1 MFASSPR
8 SLHVATPTLSV
19 NEPRGLLVR
28 SVAYHRAHSDEPA
41 EPRITRQTFRAN
53 AHPAAN
59 WDPRLWLNQRGP
71 NLTTGY
77 SLSGLLLQSES
88 VDAGWKVR
96 LMGASGELLSEWD
109 SRYSRRQIEHDSLL
123 RPVVITEQ
131 ADGESHS
138 VTERICYADNRSEF
152 AVHNQC
158 GAMVRHDDTAGS
170 RQVNEYSLAG
180 EVLSE
185 SRRFLND
192 LLIPNWP
199 HALIE
204 REKLLETEIATTCW
218 QFNAANERVSQR
230 DARSNETLTAYNV
243 AGQLKRIELKRE
255 GLPDKLLLSQVIYS
269 ASGQTEREVTGNEV
283 QTLRRYEAQSDRLL
297 QLSSRFGAHCYQD
310 YHYDYDAVGNITRIE
325 DTAQPVL
332 HFKNRRTA
340 PINTFRYD
348 TLNQLI
354 EATGRESIPTN
365 QGPGLPELHTPQ
377 LDPSR
382 MAPYKQTFT
391 YDQAGNL
398 QTLVHEGNKGYTRE
412 MVTAPLS
419 NRSLLKTETGD
430 PDFNSCFDANGN
442 LQALS
447 LRTQALRWDTRNQ
460 LSEVVQIVREDAVND
475 DEHYRYNA
483 QSQRVRKVRTSR
495 TKSAVNTCEVRYL
508 PGLEIHRERAVEE
521 RHVINIET
529 GSCVVRVLYWTGSA
543 PKAIRNNQIRYN
555 LSNHLGSCTLELD
568 DDADLISQEGYFA
581 FGGTAW
587 WAARSETEAEYK
599 TIRYSAKERDAT
611 GLYYYGFRYYA
622 HWLMR
627 WINPDPGGD
636 IDGINLYLFTRNNP
650 ICRYDMDGRDSEI
663 KISGYQYWSAK
674 IAPLKIASSKLAPL
688 LTSLLPKNFTLQ
700 PSTQRKDGKYK
711 PASGFKAKRIEA
723 SEALDILN
731 SFRKQYEKLNNY
743 LSDKIES
750 SHLDNK
756 PYNENQLSNL
766 NLGVQI
772 AMAATNHIKY
782 GEPDDNKWGLFKL
795 VDKKNMTHAFAFTL
809 RNDSSAT
816 LEVATVIAH
825 PYSQLPELTNEKR
838 QELSEKYENFNYY
851 NTKKTGTATTLL
863 SIIKEI
869 KSSPSRIK
877 TITTNA
883 RNPRSANIVGK
894 FNLPNNSVNATA
906 LPFLY

>member
-19 NEPRGLLVR
+19 KEPRGLLVR

-41 EPRITRQTFRAN
+41 ESRITRQTFRAN

-109 SRYSRRQIEHDSLL
+109 SRHSRRHIEHDSLL

-158 GAMVRHDDTAGS
+158 GAMVRHDDTAS
-170 RQVNEYSLAG
+170 TRQVNEYSLAG

-230 DARSNETLTAYNV
+230 DARNNETLTAYNV
-243 AGQLKRIELKRE
+243 AGQLKRIKLKRE

-269 ASGQTEREVTGNEV
+269 ASGQIEREIAGNGV
-283 QTLRRYEAQSDRLL
+283 QTLRRYDAQSDRLL
-297 QLSSRFGAHCYQD
+297 QLSSNLGAHCYQD

-325 DTAQPVL
+325 DTAQSVL
-332 HFKNRRTA
+332 HFRNRRTT
-340 PINTFRYD
+340 PINTYRYD
-348 TLNQLI
+348 TFNQLI

-377 LDPSR
+377 LDPTR

-398 QTLVHEGNKGYTRE
+398 QTLVHEGNKGYKRE

-442 LQALS
+442 LQTLS

-460 LSEVVQIVREDAVND
+460 LSEVLQIVRKDAVND
-475 DEHYRYNA
+475 DELYRYDA

-495 TKSAVNTCEVRYL
+495 TKSAVNSCEVRYL
-508 PGLEIHRERAVEE
+508 PGLEIHHERAVEE

-529 GSCVVRVLYWTGSA
+529 GSCVVRVLHWTGNA

-555 LSNHLGSCTLELD
+555 LSNHLGSSTLELD
-568 DDADLISQEGYFA
+568 DDANTVSQEGYFA

-587 WAARSETEAEYK
+587 WAAINETVAEYK
-599 TIRYSAKERDAT
+599 TIRYSAKERDLT

-622 HWLMR
+622 QWLMR

-650 ICRYDMDGRDSEI
+650 ICRLDSNGLDSI
-663 KISGYQYWSAK
+663 VKITSSQYWLA
-674 IAPLKIASSKLAPL
+674 KLAPL
-688 LTSLLPKNFTLQ
+688 KFASSIPSNLTNPLLPVGVTIQ
-700 PSTQRKDGKYK
+700 PEKLKDNGRYIQT
-711 PASGFKAKRIEA
+711 SGFKIKRINITEA
-723 SEALDILN
+723 QKILN
-731 SFRKQYEKLNNY
+731 DFESTYSKLRNYMEKQVDATPAHSEKPWTEEQIVNLNNGVGTASY
-743 LSDKIES
+743 ATENLS
-750 SHLDNK
+750 
-756 PYNENQLSNL
+756 PPGNEKM
-766 NLGVQI
+766 G
-772 AMAATNHIKY
+772 M
-782 GEPDDNKWGLFKL
+782 FKL
-795 VDKKNMTHAFAFTL
+795 IDRKGRVHAFALTKRYDTNSHL
-809 RNDSSAT
+809 II
-816 LEVATVIAH
+816 EHVIAH
-825 PYSQLPELTNEKR
+825 PYSQFSELTPEKR
-838 QELSEKYENFNYY
+838 QHLSNNFEDFEKFA
-851 NTKKTGTATTLL
+851 TKKTGSAITFLA
-863 SIIKEI
+863 IAKEI
-869 KSSPSRIK
+869 KSSPIRLT
-877 TITTNA
+877 TIGTKAVNI
-883 RNPRSANIVGK
+883 RSLKIVEK
-894 FNLPNNSVNATA
+894 FNPQG
-906 LPFLY
+906 Y

>member
-41 EPRITRQTFRAN
+41 ESRITRQTFRAN

-71 NLTTGY
+71 NLATGY

-109 SRYSRRQIEHDSLL
+109 SRLSRRHIEHDSLL

-158 GAMVRHDDTAGS
+158 GAMVRHDDTAGN
-170 RQVNEYSLAG
+170 RQVNEYSLTG

-230 DARSNETLTAYNV
+230 DARNNETLTAYNV
-243 AGQLKRIELKRE
+243 AGQLKRIKLKRE

-269 ASGQTEREVTGNEV
+269 ASGQIEREIAGNGV
-283 QTLRRYEAQSDRLL
+283 QTLRRYDAQSDRLL

-325 DTAQPVL
+325 DTAQSVL
-332 HFKNRRTA
+332 HFRNRRTT
-340 PINTFRYD
+340 PINTYRYD
-348 TLNQLI
+348 TFNQLI

-377 LDPSR
+377 LDPTR

-398 QTLVHEGNKGYTRE
+398 QTLVHEGNKGYKRE

-419 NRSLLKTETGD
+419 NRSVLKTETGD
-430 PDFNSCFDANGN
+430 PDFDSSFDSNGN
-442 LQALS
+442 LQTLS

-460 LSEVVQIVREDAVND
+460 LSEVVQIVRKDAVND
-475 DEHYRYNA
+475 DELYRYDA

-495 TKSAVNTCEVRYL
+495 TKSTVNTCEVRYL

-529 GSCVVRVLYWTGSA
+529 GSCVVRILHWTGNS

-555 LSNHLGSCTLELD
+555 LSNHLGSSTLELD
-568 DDADLISQEGYFA
+568 DYANIVSQEGYFA

-587 WAARSETEAEYK
+587 WAALNKAEAECK
-599 TIRYSAKERDAT
+599 TIRYSAKERDLT
-611 GLYYYGFRYYA
+611 GFYYYGFRYYA
-622 HWLMR
+622 QWLSR
-627 WINPDPGGD
+627 WINPDPSGD
-636 IDGINLYLFTRNNP
+636 IDEINLYIFTKNNP
-650 ICRYDMDGRDSEI
+650 VCRYDADGRKSEI
-663 KISGYQYWSAK
+663 KISSYQYWLAK
-674 IAPLKIASSKLAPL
+674 IVPTQFASSRLAVYGAP
-688 LTSLLPKNFTLQ
+688 LLPKNIAIQ
-700 PSTQRKDGKYK
+700 PSTFRSGGNYK
-711 PASGFKAKRIEA
+711 PASGFKAKRIEVV
-723 SEALDILN
+723 EALEILS
-731 SFRKQYEKLNNY
+731 SFLEKYELLSNY
-743 LSDKIES
+743 LSK
-750 SHLDNK
+750 K
-756 PYNENQLSNL
+756 PPTPTTGDDVYNDSQFSNL
-766 NLGVQI
+766 QFGIQVTELAMKNLTRPKI
-772 AMAATNHIKY
+772 DHR
-782 GEPDDNKWGLFKL
+782 KWGLFKL
-795 VDKKNMTHAFAFTL
+795 VDKKNQTHAYAFTERDDAAANL
-809 RNDSSAT
+809 KISYI
-816 LEVATVIAH
+816 IAH
-825 PYSQLPELTNEKR
+825 PYSQLSKLNSEQR
-838 QELSEKYENFNYY
+838 QELSKEFVDFNHF
-851 NTKKTGTATTLL
+851 NTKQTGSTLTFL
-863 SIIKEI
+863 SIAKEI
-869 KSSPSRIK
+869 KTSPVRIK
-877 TITTNA
+877 TITTHTVNERA
-883 RNPRSANIVGK
+883 AKIVAK
-894 FNLPNNSVNATA
+894 FHPQHQ
-906 LPFLY
+906 